1 MIWQMSRIEPMKSRL
16 RNWGY
21 LLSMTVLG
29 FCAVNQNGRSLLPTT
44 DDGRYFVLSKADL
57 PTDVPQH
64 LQHESYF
71 GQYVHGINRAIL
83 KGIDVVQAHAM
94 DGGGYFTGKDSIPT
108 ESPVYYNL
116 HLFSHPLIAVPRHSS
131 YCSGATYA
139 AFIEALNVLLADQS
153 SRLSPERLEAL
164 RLEEP
169 DGGRREDLVK
179 FWGYWNADGF
189 GNHFALVQYS
199 QMGTALKPA
208 QLRPGDFVNI
218 SWKSGLGHSVIF
230 LAWVVD
236 NGERKMLYWSSQRS
250 TNGYGD
256 QLVSLE
262 RIKEIK
268 AVRLSRIQNL
278 FTFDI
283 NQPVSL
289 DVPGDI
295 IDW

>member
-1 MIWQMSRIEPMKSRL
+1 MRDR
-16 RNWGY
+16 RNLWRF
-21 LLSMTVLG
+21 LFVVLILIS
-29 FCAVNQNGRSLLPTT
+29 CATSQHNRSLLPTS
-44 DDGRYFVLSKADL
+44 DDGGYFVISKADL
-57 PTDVPQH
+57 PVTGPQH
-64 LQHESYF
+64 LQHESFF
-71 GQYVHGINRAIL
+71 GKYVSGINRAIL
-83 KGIDVVQAHAM
+83 KGIDIVQAHAM

-108 ESPVYYNL
+108 ESPVYYDL
-116 HLFSHPLIAVPRHSS
+116 HLFGQPLIAVPRHSS

-139 AFIEALNVLLADQS
+139 AFIEALNILFADQAD
-153 SRLSPERLEAL
+153 RLSPERLEAL
-164 RLEEP
+164 RMQEP

-189 GNHFALVQYS
+189 GDHFALVQYS
-199 QMGTALKPA
+199 QMGKEIKPA

-236 NGERKMLYWSSQRS
+236 NNEHKLLYWSSQRA

-256 QLVSLE
+256 QLVSLD
-262 RIKEIK
+262 RIKELK

-278 FTFDI
+278 FTFNI

-289 DVPGDI
+289 DVPGDL

>member
-1 MIWQMSRIEPMKSRL
+1 MLSR
-16 RNWGY
+16 
-21 LLSMTVLG
+21 T
-29 FCAVNQNGRSLLPTT
+29 SLP
-44 DDGRYFVLSKADL
+44 SAI
-57 PTDVPQH
+57 PQH
-64 LQHESYF
+64 LQHEEFF
-71 GQYVHGINRAIL
+71 GKYVHGINRAVL
-83 KGIDVVQAHAM
+83 KGIDIVQAHAM

-116 HLFSHPLIAVPRHSS
+116 CLFGQPLIDVPRHSS

-139 AFIEALNVLLADQS
+139 AFIEAINLLLADQAR
-153 SRLSPERLEAL
+153 RLSPERLEAL
-164 RLEEP
+164 RMQEP

-199 QMGTALKPA
+199 RMGEMIKPA

-230 LAWVVD
+230 LAWVLD
-236 NGERKMLYWSSQRS
+236 DGERKMLYWSSQRA

-256 QLVSLE
+256 QLVSLD

-283 NQPVSL
+283 NQPVTL
-289 DVPGDI
+289 EVPGDV
-295 IDW
+295 IDWSLEKPQ